1 METEDK
7 QIDMNILERRKWG
20 CTGLETQLKEVKGD
34 TLEIYLT
41 NGSKCTK
48 NKHFRKRT
56 LNFQERKG
64 IQEKSNQQVDNW
76 NIYVIINCKAIGHLE

>member
-20 CTGLETQLKEVKGD
+20 CTGLDTQLKEVKGD

-41 NGSKCTK
+41 SGS
-48 NKHFRKRT
+48 
-56 LNFQERKG
+56 
-64 IQEKSNQQVDNW
+64 
-76 NIYVIINCKAIGHLE
+76 